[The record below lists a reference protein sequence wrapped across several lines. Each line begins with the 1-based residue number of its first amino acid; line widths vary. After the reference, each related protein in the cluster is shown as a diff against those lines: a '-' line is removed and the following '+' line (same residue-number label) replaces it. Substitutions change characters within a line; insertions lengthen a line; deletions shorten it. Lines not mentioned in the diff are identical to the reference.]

1 MLRWAIPPSQLAR
14 RLLLRA
20 ASVGP
25 ENEMRPL
32 GVKGGT
38 WVESEANGWRE
49 LEKGGKVV
57 KKVES
62 ADEFVKKGGEV
73 VQKGGVSRR
82 MVED

>member
-1 MLRWAIPPSQLAR
+1 
-14 RLLLRA
+14 
-20 ASVGP
+20 
-25 ENEMRPL
+25 
-32 GVKGGT
+32 
-38 WVESEANGWRE
+38 VESEANGWRE